1 MSYDAFMID
10 IFLPGAAVVAVV
22 SAWII
27 WRLATRAPRGIG
39 VTALIAVAAIVLPVM
54 LGALYVLANILM
66 RGGAVTGNLASFM
79 FEGGIELAVPGAP
92 VALIALIIARIKSR
106 KSVEA

>member
-1 MSYDAFMID
+1 MSYDAFMMD

-27 WRLATRAPRGIG
+27 WRLATRSPRGIAM
-39 VTALIAVAAIVLPVM
+39 TALIAVAAIAIPVV
-54 LGALYVLANILM
+54 LGALYVLANVLM
-66 RGGAVTGNLASFM
+66 RGGAMSGNLASFM
-79 FEGGIELAVPGAP
+79 FEGGIELAVLGAP

-106 KSVEA
+106 KTVEA